1 MVLIFYSHDTK
12 AFSPTHGYI
21 IAWAW
26 TSLANLLA
34 LTFIYELETI
44 MPCLVAGGRCAGED
58 EGDELGVQ
66 VKGQMW
72 SLMVESKHYL
82 WSESNLEESKIT

>member
-1 MVLIFYSHDTK
+1 
-12 AFSPTHGYI
+12 
-21 IAWAW
+21 
-26 TSLANLLA
+26 
-34 LTFIYELETI
+34 

-82 WSESNLEESKIT
+82 WSESNLEESKIK